1 MDIGKC
7 INIREGLKKG
17 SPIHSF
23 TDITYSMLCNIPGET
38 SWGGTSLPLGRSASR
53 SPPPSWTLPRI
64 PGMTW
69 ATLSLRLYF
78 SSPGALWLWKSDPSH
93 WRHSIPDNPWLNRLV
108 SGEGVICW
116 YAEALFNKGGASPY
130 IMFVTDGVWII
141 KNTPR
146 DPPKT
151 PLNPPKTHQWLS
163 LHPI

>member
-7 INIREGLKKG
+7 ISIREGLKKG

-38 SWGGTSLPLGRSASR
+38 SRGGTSLPIGRSASR
-53 SPPPSWTLPRI
+53 SPPPSRTLPRI

-108 SGEGVICW
+108 RGLCTDMPRLYSTKVVQVHTSVC
-116 YAEALFNKGGASPY
+116 YRRCLDNKTYPQ
-130 IMFVTDGVWII
+130 
-141 KNTPR
+141 R
-146 DPPKT
+146 PPKNS
-151 PLNPPKTHQWLS
+151 LEPPKTHQWLS